1 MTFLRQTLWTF
12 SHLAQ
17 GKLTFYWILLAFS
30 RKFREMWTV
39 FLFRIISTGD
49 SDCGNIRE
57 RGEGVGVSMLYH
69 RIARDSSFC
78 KKLYPCASIVRL
90 VIFVYHLTLI
100 LSHVRTNY
108 PTFWIKRFEIL
119 FLSLK
124 VYIWAYQT
132 RQCHKIMWLLR
143 FPLLALTFSTIV
155 CLTDQGGEE
164 NAKIVKFIS
173 FYPS

>member
-1 MTFLRQTLWTF
+1 MTVCDISQTNFVNLFTL
-12 SHLAQ
+12 ST
-17 GKLTFYWILLAFS
+17 GETFYWILLAFS

-100 LSHVRTNY
+100 LSHVRTIIQLPN
-108 PTFWIKRFEIL
+108 FLNKKFEIL
-119 FLSLK
+119 FLSLQ

-132 RQCHKIMWLLR
+132 K
-143 FPLLALTFSTIV
+143 
-155 CLTDQGGEE
+155 
-164 NAKIVKFIS
+164 
-173 FYPS
+173 